1 MAVDLTNCDREPI
14 HIPGSIQA
22 HGCLL
27 ACDAGMRKVLR
38 HSANAAVFL
47 ELATSE
53 INGKTP
59 DALLGDDLT
68 HDLRNA
74 LGRAPNPRTPGLLMG
89 RRILGGSRVYDI
101 AVHAYNGHTFVEFEA
116 PAEAAVSE
124 PLEIARA
131 VISRIEDAR
140 DVKQLTERVPRLL
153 RAALGYDRVM
163 VYRFAEDGSG
173 QVISEAKVSEL
184 ETFLGQHFPASDI
197 PKQARALYLK
207 NPVRIIN
214 DAAGETVAI
223 EPELD
228 ASGEPLDLSYAYLR
242 SVSPIHTEYLRNM
255 GVSASMSI
263 SIIVDGELWG
273 LIACH
278 HYSPR
283 HLAMYQRVAA
293 EMFGE
298 VFSLKLETMYQREML
313 ESSIRARE
321 RLDAL
326 MRDLTA
332 HENVTEFI
340 RGHLPDFNLLL
351 PADGIGLFM
360 DGTWAGHGS
369 TPPKHAIASLASF
382 LSLVAEGRIWASH
395 ELSAKLPETST
406 YADVAAGVLAIPLSQ
421 VPGDYLLFFRKEQ
434 VQTVEWAGNP
444 DKEYT
449 AGHFGDRLTPRKS
462 FAVWKQTVE
471 GQSLPWTI
479 RDRQIGEAARNQLL
493 EIILRHSEVLAAERR
508 TSELRQKVL
517 NEELNHRVKNI
528 LSLIKSL
535 VSQPVDSERDLTD
548 YVASLKGRIMALA
561 YAHDQVVRSDG
572 GGALTDLLEAELS
585 PYHESGSDI
594 DLAGPDIGLDTRA
607 HAVMALVLHELAT
620 NAAKYGALSE
630 PNAMLRVRW
639 SLTPSGDAEIHWS
652 ESGGPEVKPPRRQG
666 FGSVLLHRSIP
677 FDLGGRSEVE
687 YPASGLQARFLI
699 PAKFVVT
706 SAPKRARDKPVA
718 AQPDDTQSLLAG
730 RRVLLV
736 EDQLVIA
743 LDAEQMLEEC
753 GAVSVDTAATP
764 GEALILIRE
773 GKPDAAVLDVNLGN
787 GNSFPIADELILRGI
802 PFVFATG
809 YGDSGIIPP
818 SMIEVPI
825 VRKPFTS
832 TGLREGL
839 AQVMPPKDAE

>member
-1 MAVDLTNCDREPI
+1 MTVDLTNCDREPI

-27 ACDAGMRKVLR
+27 ACDAGLRKVLR
-38 HSANAAVFL
+38 HSANAASFL
-47 ELATSE
+47 ELASGE
-53 INGKTP
+53 INGT
-59 DALLGDDLT
+59 ALDSLIGEDLT

-74 LGRAPNPRTPGLLMG
+74 LGRNPNPRTPGLLMG
-89 RRILGGSRVYDI
+89 RRILGRPGLYDI
-101 AVHAYNGHTFVEFEA
+101 AVHAHNGHAFVEFEA
-116 PAEAAVSE
+116 PPEAAESE

-140 DVKQLTERVPRLL
+140 DVKQLTDRVPRLL

-173 QVISEAKVSEL
+173 KVISEAKEAAL
-184 ETFLGQHFPASDI
+184 ESFLGQHFPASDI

-207 NPVRIIN
+207 NTIRLIG
-214 DAAGETVAI
+214 DASGKTVPI
-223 EPELD
+223 EPVLD
-228 ASGEPLDLSYAYLR
+228 ASGEALDLSYAHLR

-283 HLAMYQRVAA
+283 HLAMFQRVEA

-298 VFSLKLETMYQREML
+298 VFSLKLETMHQREML

-332 HENVTEFI
+332 HENVAEFM
-340 RGHLPDFNLLL
+340 RGHLRDFSLLL
-351 PADGIGLFM
+351 PADGVGLFM
-360 DGTWAGHGS
+360 SGTWAADGS
-369 TPPKHAIASLASF
+369 APPKQTIASLASF
-382 LSLVAEGRIWASH
+382 LSEVTGGRVWASH
-395 ELSAKLPETST
+395 ELSAVLPEAAA
-406 YADVAAGVLAIPLSQ
+406 YADRAAGILAIPLSQ

-444 DKEYT
+444 DKEY
-449 AGHFGDRLTPRKS
+449 AVGQFGDRLTPRKS

-471 GQSLPWTI
+471 GQSLPWTV
-479 RDRQIGEAARNQLL
+479 RDRQIAQAARNQLL
-493 EIILRHSEVLAAERR
+493 EVILRHGEVLAAERR
-508 TSELRQKVL
+508 TAELRQKVL

-535 VSQPVDSERDLTD
+535 VSQPVDEERNLAD

-561 YAHDQVVRSDG
+561 YAHDQVVRSEG
-572 GGALTDLLEAELS
+572 GGALTDLLHAELS
-585 PYHESGSDI
+585 PYGESGSEIELD
-594 DLAGPDIGLDTRA
+594 GPEIGLDARA

-620 NAAKYGALSE
+620 NAAKYGALSK
-630 PNAMLRVRW
+630 PNAKLKVRW
-639 SLTPSGDAEIHWS
+639 SVTPGGDGAFEWS
-652 ESGGPEVKPPRRQG
+652 ETGGPPVRPPQREG

-677 FDLGGRSEVE
+677 FDLGGQSDIDYAPE
-687 YPASGLQARFLI
+687 GLQARFLI
-699 PAKFVVT
+699 PARFVQLSV
-706 SAPKRARDKPVA
+706 PKQARDKPVA
-718 AQPDDTQSLLAG
+718 AQRGDHGALLAG

-743 LDAEQMLEEC
+743 LDAEQMLAEC
-753 GAVSVDTAATP
+753 GAVAVDTAATVS
-764 GEALILIRE
+764 EALNLIRE
-773 GKPDAAVLDVNLGN
+773 AAPDAAVLDVNLGS
-787 GNSFPIADELILRGI
+787 GNSFPIADELMLRGI

-809 YGDSGIIPP
+809 YGDSAMIPP
-818 SMIEVPI
+818 SMVEVPI
-825 VRKPFTS
+825 VRKPFTPS
-832 TGLREGL
+832 ALCEALSKVLTDD
-839 AQVMPPKDAE
+839 DA